1 MLMKL
6 DECKGVM
13 FDFYITLFCFLSWYP
28 IIDEQSL
35 SILYIAVI
43 IKFSVIEFI
52 KENKLPI
59 FIKNIP
65 KCQGLIYAKNQP
77 TTPCWIKLTLDK
89 NQAKTQ

>member
-1 MLMKL
+1 MKL

-52 KENKLPI
+52 KRNNIPI
-59 FIKNIP
+59 FIN
-65 KCQGLIYAKNQP
+65 AKGKYIQKFNSLLL
-77 TTPCWIKLTLDK
+77 LTLDK

>member
-1 MLMKL
+1 MKL

-28 IIDEQSL
+28 IIDEKSL

-52 KENKLPI
+52 KRNNIPI
-59 FIKNIP
+59 FINAKGKYIQKFNPLLFFGLSLPWTKTRP
-65 KCQGLIYAKNQP
+65 KHNEGVA
-77 TTPCWIKLTLDK
+77 
-89 NQAKTQ
+89 

>member
-1 MLMKL
+1 MKL

-52 KENKLPI
+52 KRNNIPI
-59 FIKNIP
+59 FINAKGKYTQKFN
-65 KCQGLIYAKNQP
+65 QLLFFGLGLPWN
-77 TTPCWIKLTLDK
+77 K

>member
-1 MLMKL
+1 MKL

-52 KENKLPI
+52 KRNNIPI
-59 FIKNIP
+59 FIIMLKANTYKNSTH
-65 KCQGLIYAKNQP
+65 CSFS
-77 TTPCWIKLTLDK
+77 D
-89 NQAKTQ
+89 